1 VNRTLP
7 LVLFAAL
14 CLAGCSRSADP
25 LDWKIQATDPAE
37 LGKWF
42 DKNLH
47 LMPGPLSDEV
57 IISFHNIKADT
68 APGPMGSSSKR
79 EYRVCR
85 RLDGHTVR
93 ELLIEGHE
101 LANRKALAG
110 MTNQSDAVV
119 RLLKDADTLG
129 PEELKKREALMNAHL
144 ALQSRLEKQ
153 LKDGEARV
161 AVLRTRSGKN

>member
-14 CLAGCSRSADP
+14 CLAGCSRSVDP
-25 LDWKIQATDPAE
+25 LDWKISAGDPAE
-37 LGKWF
+37 LEHWF
-42 DKNLH
+42 AKNLH
-47 LMPGPLSDEV
+47 LMPPALSDEV
-57 IISFHNIKADT
+57 IISFHNLKADT
-68 APGPMGSSSKR
+68 ALRGNPNTK
-79 EYRVCR
+79 EYRVCGR
-85 RLDGHTVR
+85 IDGRTVR

-110 MTNQSDAVV
+110 MTNQSEAVV

-129 PEELKKREALMNAHL
+129 PEELRKREALMNAHL